1 MLAENGM
8 GKVEENYFIWKD
20 TKNYLYGGHL
30 VLLISQS
37 MVNME
42 GARKSSHS
50 PQDGV
55 QIHKTIDCS
64 SPHRVKG
71 TFSSYIDNNNTYH
84 NYI

>member
-1 MLAENGM
+1 MLVENGM

-20 TKNYLYGGHL
+20 TKNYLLRGSPGP
-30 VLLISQS
+30 
-37 MVNME
+37 VNMK
-42 GARKSSHS
+42 GARKSRHS

-64 SPHRVKG
+64 SQHRVKG
-71 TFSSYIDNNNTYH
+71 TFSSYVDNNNTYH